1 MSSQRANQE
10 FAPDEMGA
18 GLVAKQQFKTAY
30 VSSRVRSVELVPFA
44 TFPLYPHE
52 PT

>member
-1 MSSQRANQE
+1 MRRLSILLFVCAILSGTTG
-10 FAPDEMGA
+10 FAEA
-18 GLVAKQQFKTAY
+18 GGLQCRL
-30 VSSRVRSVELVPFA
+30 RVRSVELVPFA